1 MKSETFACSI
11 TESTRS
17 SKKLSTSTQSSRQS
31 SPGPSGRSSPNYSGS
46 IKSDTF
52 AVSIAESTRRSK
64 QPSSVGETKTEV
76 SLLYE
81 FAQKHHF
88 DVQFTHF
95 EGSSKHA
102 IRLTVESR
110 NESQIK

>member
-1 MKSETFACSI
+1 M
-11 TESTRS
+11 
-17 SKKLSTSTQSSRQS
+17 
-31 SPGPSGRSSPNYSGS
+31 SPCYSGS

-64 QPSSVGETKTEV
+64 QSSSVNSEHSFGSSAVGETKTEV
-76 SLLYE
+76 SLVYE

-102 IRLTVESR
+102 IRLTVESK
-110 NESQIK
+110 NESHIK

>member
-1 MKSETFACSI
+1 MD
-11 TESTRS
+11 
-17 SKKLSTSTQSSRQS
+17 
-31 SPGPSGRSSPNYSGS
+31 SPTYSGS

-64 QPSSVGETKTEV
+64 QSSEHSFASSAVGETKTEV
-76 SLLYE
+76 SLIYE
-81 FAQKHHF
+81 FAQKHQF
-88 DVQFTHF
+88 DVNFTHF

-110 NESQIK
+110 SESNIK